1 VFLTELALT
10 DFRGYEHA
18 EISFAR
24 GATLFLGPNGHGKTN
39 LIEAVE
45 YVATLRSHRVASD
58 RPLVRSGQT
67 QAVVRAKL
75 QAGVDDQRTLAVD
88 LEINLGAPNKAR
100 LNKGPVRPRDV
111 AGALRVVLFA
121 PEDLAIAKGD
131 PADRRAFIDAL
142 VATRWP
148 RFAQIHADL
157 DRALRQRTTLL
168 KALAGKGPRPPSG
181 GAEETLAVWDDRV
194 ADLGAQITAARL
206 ATLTELAPLYARHY
220 AALAPIR
227 NTATVAYASH
237 AVPEWGQ
244 GTGPAGPAE
253 IADRYRAE
261 IDRRKQEELA
271 RSQSLVGPH
280 RDDLAL
286 ELDGL
291 PVKGYA
297 SHGES
302 WSVALGLRLASL
314 ELLRADGVEPVL
326 LLDDVFAELDQTRR
340 ARLADTCA
348 QTEQVLITAAVP
360 DDVPPGLAGTEFLV
374 ESGTVR
380 PA

>member
-10 DFRGYEHA
+10 DFRCYEHA
-18 EISFAR
+18 EIAFAR

-67 QAVVRAKL
+67 QAVVRARL
-75 QAGVDDQRTLAVD
+75 QAGVDDHRTLAVD
-88 LEINLGAPNKAR
+88 LEINLGGKNKAR

-111 AGALRVVLFA
+111 AGALRVVSFA

-148 RFAQIHADL
+148 FYARIHADL
-157 DRALRQRTTLL
+157 DRALRQRTALL
-168 KALAGKGPRPPSG
+168 KALAGKGPRQLG
-181 GAEETLAVWDDRV
+181 GADETLAVWDDRV
-194 ADLGAQITAARL
+194 ADLGAQIAASRM
-206 ATLTELAPLYARHY
+206 ATLTELAPRYARHY
-220 AALAPIR
+220 AALAPSGAA
-227 NTATVAYASH
+227 ATVAYASR
-237 AVPEWGQ
+237 AFPEWDRR
-244 GTGPAGPAE
+244 TSFDGPAE
-253 IADRYRAE
+253 IADLYRAE
-261 IDRRKQEELA
+261 INRRKQEEVA
-271 RSQSLVGPH
+271 RGQSLVGPH

-302 WSVALGLRLASL
+302 WSVALALRLASL
-314 ELLRADGVEPVL
+314 DLLRADGVEPVL

-348 QTEQVLITAAVP
+348 QTDQVLITAAVP
-360 DDVPPGLAGTEFLV
+360 DDVPPGLAGTKFLV
-374 ESGTVR
+374 EQGTVR